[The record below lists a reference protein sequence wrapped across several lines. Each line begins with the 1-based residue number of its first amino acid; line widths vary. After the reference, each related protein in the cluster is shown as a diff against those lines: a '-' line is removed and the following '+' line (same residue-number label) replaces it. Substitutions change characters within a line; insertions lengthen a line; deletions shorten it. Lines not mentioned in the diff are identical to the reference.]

1 MKVEDLKNT
10 KIYLPNETDR
20 LKFKRKVVKLGIKW
34 VLNDWDD
41 PLFNDVPFIYID
53 ALKEIYTACEKD
65 FASFCSSRYK
75 QIFLDDVL
83 AIKEPKEE
91 CEFKPF
97 DKVLVRNYID
107 IDKWIPRLFAEYD
120 GDARYRKYKTTDGNC
135 YNCCIPYEGNEHL
148 VGQPKI

>member
-1 MKVEDLKNT
+1 MKIEDLKNT

-97 DKVLVRNYID
+97 DKVLVVN
-107 IDKWIPRLFAEYD
+107 
-120 GDARYRKYKTTDGNC
+120 NS
-135 YNCCIPYEGNEHL
+135 N
-148 VGQPKI
+148 V